1 MLIQQNFL
9 RVTRKRT
16 HLTQAD
22 IASVLKISDFAN
34 VYRWERGI
42 RRPGIEVL
50 LAYQLL
56 FDIPIE
62 SLFARQ
68 KQEVLQNLVT
78 NIKDHIDSLETMSSN
93 PKIQSRIDCLGS
105 ILTRLTS

>member
-9 RVTRKRT
+9 RITRKRT

-42 RRPGIEVL
+42 RKPGIEVL
-50 LAYQLL
+50 LGYQLL

-62 SLFARQ
+62 SLFARH
-68 KQEVLQNLVT
+68 KQELSQSLAA
-78 NIKDHIDSLETMSSN
+78 NIKDHIDRLEALPSN
-93 PKIQSRIDCLGS
+93 PKVRGRIDCLGS
-105 ILTRLTS
+105 ILNRLTS